1 MDEPRRRVFA
11 LLNAS
16 TAPWWLCMI
25 VFPRTRLT
33 ARLVGA
39 APAVLAGLGVSYGA
53 LLVRALGE
61 GDGLDYSDPD
71 SVIATLTRPDGFL
84 AGWAHYVAFDLF
96 VGRWIWYTA
105 LDEGRGCR
113 VALLLTWLFGPLGLT
128 LFMLQRRLR
137 PRSAA

>member
-1 MDEPRRRVFA
+1 MDEPRRRAFA

-39 APAVLAGLGVSYGA
+39 APVVLTGLGVSYGA
-53 LLVRALGE
+53 LLVRGLGE

-71 SVIATLTRPDGFL
+71 SVIAMLTRPDGFL

-96 VGRWIWYTA
+96 VGRWIWRTA